1 MFVSTVD
8 VQATSGPGESHF
20 FHIDAL
26 SVIGINM
33 SVCVCVYVHICMCMC
48 ADKCGYS
55 GAASAGRCDK

>member
-1 MFVSTVD
+1 MCRQP
-8 VQATSGPGESHF
+8 QAQVNHIF